1 MKRCVIVTIVALL
14 TLMIVSSFIC
24 ETQAVDLGAIDPEQ
38 VIDPPDEDQNIYS
51 TGKLV
56 NIGNI
61 IVNVVRTFGQ
71 AISVVILA
79 IVGIRYIMGSI
90 EEKAE
95 YKQTMW
101 VYIVAA
107 ILIFGGSTLTQII
120 FDMFN

>member
-1 MKRCVIVTIVALL
+1 MKRCIVITIVTLL
-14 TLMIVSSFIC
+14 MLMLVSSFIC
-24 ETQAVDLGAIDPEQ
+24 ETQAVKLGPIISNPEQ
-38 VIDPPDEDQNIYS
+38 VTKPSAEDNHNTDEL
-51 TGKLV
+51 K

-120 FDMFN
+120 YDMFN

>member
-1 MKRCVIVTIVALL
+1 MKRCIVITIIALL
-14 TLMIVSSFIC
+14 MLMLVSSFIC
-24 ETQAVDLGAIDPEQ
+24 ETQAVDLGAISPEN
-38 VIDPPDEDQNIYS
+38 VVKPPEGDATN

-56 NIGNI
+56 KIGNI

-71 AISVVILA
+71 AVSVVILA

-120 FDMFN
+120 YDMFN

>member
-1 MKRCVIVTIVALL
+1 MKRCIVITIIALL
-14 TLMIVSSFIC
+14 MLMLVSSFIC
-24 ETQAVDLGAIDPEQ
+24 ETQAVGLGPIISNPEQ
-38 VIDPPDEDQNIYS
+38 VIHPSGEDNHD
-51 TGKLV
+51 TTELK

-61 IVNVVRTFGQ
+61 VVSVVRTFGQ

-107 ILIFGGSTLTQII
+107 VLIFGGSTLTQII

>member
-1 MKRCVIVTIVALL
+1 MKRCVIITIVALL
-14 TLMIVSSFIC
+14 MLMLATSFIC
-24 ETQAVDLGAIDPEQ
+24 ETQAVGLGPIISNPEQ
-38 VIDPPDEDQNIYS
+38 VIHPSGEDNHD
-51 TGKLV
+51 TTELK

-79 IVGIRYIMGSI
+79 IVGIKNIMGSI

-107 ILIFGGSTLTQII
+107 ILIFGGSTLAQII
-120 FDMFN
+120 YEMFN

>member
-1 MKRCVIVTIVALL
+1 MKRCIVITIVTLL
-14 TLMIVSSFIC
+14 MLMLVSSFIC
-24 ETQAVDLGAIDPEQ
+24 ETQAVDLEAIDPEQ
-38 VIDPPDEDQNIYS
+38 VIQPSGEDNHSTDE
-51 TGKLV
+51 LV

>member
-1 MKRCVIVTIVALL
+1 MKRCIVITIIALL
-14 TLMIVSSFIC
+14 MLMLVSSFIC
-24 ETQAVDLGAIDPEQ
+24 ETQAIDFGEITSHPEQ
-38 VIDPPDEDQNIYS
+38 VIQPSGEDNHSTDE
-51 TGKLV
+51 LV

-71 AISVVILA
+71 ALSVVILA

-107 ILIFGGSTLTQII
+107 VLIFGGSTLAQII
-120 FDMFN
+120 YEMFN